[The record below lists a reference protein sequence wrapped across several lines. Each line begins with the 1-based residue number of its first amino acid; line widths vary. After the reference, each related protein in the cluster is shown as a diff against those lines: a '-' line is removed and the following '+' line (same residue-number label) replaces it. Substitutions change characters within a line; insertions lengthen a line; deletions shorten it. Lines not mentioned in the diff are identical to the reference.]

1 MNHVK
6 TLRTLGIGWAIWLC
20 ASSAIGA
27 PGLMARAPGCLEAA
41 DLPICLLKVLAEDD
55 AGSDLARDRE
65 LAARP
70 HILAAAGVTPEGVAR
85 YRTSEEGRL
94 GEIFS
99 FADDQAQ
106 DAFVRVLASDRAGR
120 PPEEGLA
127 IIAALP
133 RDAPTLPPFF
143 ADSQETSARLTA
155 YRFIAFADP
164 ATTTPGPPPS
174 RALVAAV
181 LRAWEDDL
189 INRGGMADSL
199 TDPSSLAGAYA
210 RHGDRDGVDRAI
222 ALEPRPDNRIRILL
236 ELGRQNEARAALA
249 RLTAADLEASVRAE
263 LTRKV
268 GAQHQAVLEEAAAM
282 EAMLQEEIARY
293 GAAGQDTRM
302 YQDLRK
308 QNARRLAVLSK
319 APPSVPQRLVRS
331 EAESRLADIR
341 DEVLGADAPLRPDDR
356 RLVTDAAALG
366 LVRQQQDQPTAR
378 LRADIEQGRGLEKLD
393 DYLATTPVAE
403 QSKLLVTCAEASARA
418 RLFNLVAACLDRS
431 QVGAGQNRMLF
442 AESTIRYARNAYAFG
457 DAATG
462 RALLTRALSAAKDLD
477 VQESSSVKLELVE
490 IAKAELRASDR
501 LPPRPKAQTMIGPA
515 P

>member
-1 MNHVK
+1 MNHVNI
-6 TLRTLGIGWAIWLC
+6 LRTLGIGWAIWLC
-20 ASSAIGA
+20 AGSAIGA
-27 PGLMARAPGCLEAA
+27 PALMTRAPGCLDAA

-85 YRTSEEGRL
+85 YRASKDARL

-99 FADDQAQ
+99 LADDQAQ

-164 ATTTPGPPPS
+164 TTTTPGPPPS
-174 RALVAAV
+174 RALAAAV

-189 INRGGMADSL
+189 ASRSGLADSL
-199 TDPSSLAGAYA
+199 TDASSLAAAYA

-222 ALEPRPDNRIRILL
+222 ALEPRPDDRIRILL
-236 ELGRQNEARAALA
+236 ELGRQDEARAALA

-268 GAQHQAVLEEAAAM
+268 SAQHQAVLGEAAAM
-282 EAMLQEEIARY
+282 EVMLQEEIARH

-308 QNARRLAVLSK
+308 QNARRLAALSK
-319 APPSVPQRLVRS
+319 AQPSVPARLVRS

-341 DEVLGADAPLRPDDR
+341 DEVLGADAPPRPGGP

-366 LVRQQQDQPTAR
+366 LARQQQDQPTAR

-393 DYLATTPVAE
+393 DYLAATPVTE
-403 QSKLLVTCAEASARA
+403 QSRLLATCTEASASV
-418 RLFNLVAACLDRS
+418 RLFNLVAACLDRF
-431 QVGAGQNRMLF
+431 QVDTGQSRMIF
-442 AESTIRYARNAYAFG
+442 AESAIRYARSAYSFG

-462 RALLTRALSAAKDLD
+462 RALLTQALSAAKDLD
-477 VQESSSVKLELVE
+477 VKESSSVKLELIE